1 MNTWR
6 LYVVPL
12 SISLGFAA
20 CGSGGFSGEYGG
32 DECVYDKLDFRA
44 NGNVY
49 ITVMGMEQSGEY
61 KVDGDKVS
69 LVGPGGASL
78 VFTRNGDVLE
88 AGIMGEIMRCEKL

>member
-1 MNTWR
+1 MNNRR

-49 ITVMGMEQSGEY
+49 ITVMG
-61 KVDGDKVS
+61 
-69 LVGPGGASL
+69 
-78 VFTRNGDVLE
+78 
-88 AGIMGEIMRCEKL
+88 EIMRCEKL